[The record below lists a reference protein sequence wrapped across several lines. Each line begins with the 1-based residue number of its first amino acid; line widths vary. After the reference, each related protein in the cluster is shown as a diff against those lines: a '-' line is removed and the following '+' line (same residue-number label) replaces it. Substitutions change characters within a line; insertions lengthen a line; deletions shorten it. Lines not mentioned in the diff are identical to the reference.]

1 MSKREVIKC
10 LIDNHNTEMTVKE
23 LTDKIPRANRFT
35 IEKNVRLLRKA
46 NQLNYHFETIFVEGG
61 KNYYRILYVNIKDD
75 YLPHVNECLRGY
87 EYEF

>member
-1 MSKREVIKC
+1 MVICITIISVERVAMSKREVIKC

-46 NQLNYHFETIFVEGG
+46 N
-61 KNYYRILYVNIKDD
+61 
-75 YLPHVNECLRGY
+75 
-87 EYEF
+87 